1 MSKITVVIP
10 CYNEADRLKTSQ
22 FLAWVRE
29 VDVGLL
35 FVDDGSTDN
44 TLDLLEEM
52 AAQSDGLVQCM
63 FLDKNRGKAEAV
75 RQGMVR
81 AFSEG
86 ADLAGFLDADLAT
99 SLTETERIIEALMA
113 SERNI
118 AMGARVATID
128 RDIQRNA
135 TRHYLGRVFATFAS
149 IGLSASFYDTQCGAK
164 FFKATP
170 RLLAA
175 LETPFKTK
183 WVFDVEL
190 LWRLMYAPL
199 PGTAYAPRDFMEV
212 PLQAWIDQKGS
223 KLSAGQTAS
232 IAVDCMKLLALFAKK
247 NKN

>member
-86 ADLAGFLDADLAT
+86 AR
-99 SLTETERIIEALMA
+99 SR
-113 SERNI
+113 
-118 AMGARVATID
+118 RV
-128 RDIQRNA
+128 
-135 TRHYLGRVFATFAS
+135 LGRRFSHVTHGNRAHHRSLNGERAEHCHGGAS
-149 IGLSASFYDTQCGAK
+149 CHHRSRHPTQ
-164 FFKATP
+164 
-170 RLLAA
+170 RH
-175 LETPFKTK
+175 
-183 WVFDVEL
+183 
-190 LWRLMYAPL
+190 APL
-199 PGTAYAPRDFMEV
+199 PRTCFCHFRFHWVERQFLRHPMRRKILQGHAPFVGGPRN
-212 PLQAWIDQKGS
+212 
-223 KLSAGQTAS
+223 
-232 IAVDCMKLLALFAKK
+232 AVQNQMGVRCRML
-247 NKN
+247 